1 MFNWETNLQKNV
13 LLVWGILPGSS
24 PTTHVEKDG
33 EEYRGDNHQRMRS
46 YKQGKKN
53 VLLNLNQINKS
64 KEYVWN
70 KKPKVLH
77 WKVNF

>member
-1 MFNWETNLQKNV
+1 MQKNV

-53 VLLNLNQINKS
+53 VFLNLNPLKILKNTYETKYQRFCI
-64 KEYVWN
+64 ER
-70 KKPKVLH
+70 
-77 WKVNF
+77 